1 MTTLYGMRVIPH
13 LLAEKVERVARITR
27 NPIKKRRRGWL
38 LRYETV
44 RTPCAF
50 VVGSTVYMHPEALAK
65 LRARSTGTERPQ

>member
-1 MTTLYGMRVIPH
+1 MNLFGMNVVSHP
-13 LLAEKVERVARITR
+13 LAEEVKRVARITR

-50 VVGSTVYMHPEALAK
+50 VIGSTVYMHPAGIAK
-65 LRARSTGTERPQ
+65 LRVNGITKESDK